1 MLPCTAEFLCR
12 LRLMLL
18 AVSASS
24 SEQLNRGQAVIA
36 DRSAALAPS
45 TVLAHPHLTEDSC
58 LLRHGVSFPRQ
69 TQNTGFFQVPPG
81 ATGRTLDGGA
91 FARRS
96 LGLAGRIPPFLW
108 HEAGRAGRLKSQP
121 RAGLVL
127 IAGCNMPSPND
138 CMERVR

>member
-1 MLPCTAEFLCR
+1 
-12 LRLMLL
+12 MLL

-45 TVLAHPHLTEDSC
+45 TVLAHPHLTEASC
-58 LLRHGVSFPRQ
+58 LLRHGLSFPGKLKI
-69 TQNTGFFQVPPG
+69 GFFQVPPG

-127 IAGCNMPSPND
+127 IAGWNVPSPID